1 MQLFERKRQVRSI
14 DRSFSTRS
22 KSPVTRLVRNPSA
35 QTPYSF
41 NNTNSKQNRT
51 SRDRSFTNLR
61 LNNTV
66 SNPVKMNTSYNSDTK
81 ISLKKDKSLKYFFK
95 SPNKEDLRQDSN
107 NEDNFRKNKFTNNIN
122 ITNKSNLQKNNNN
135 YDN

>member
-1 MQLFERKRQVRSI
+1 
-14 DRSFSTRS
+14 
-22 KSPVTRLVRNPSA
+22 
-35 QTPYSF
+35 
-41 NNTNSKQNRT
+41 
-51 SRDRSFTNLR
+51 
-61 LNNTV
+61 
-66 SNPVKMNTSYNSDTK
+66 MNTSYNSDTK